1 MITYLLLYLF
11 LFYLCFNTITIINN
25 TSVNMGKQ
33 QKKYL
38 RAQKAVESIE
48 SKYLDLGDSNSTT
61 NNIIPSERIYYV
73 MYLLKNINHWNNLK
87 MIIYCI

>member
-38 RAQKAVESIE
+38 RTKKAVESIE

-73 MYLLKNINHWNNLK
+73 MYLLKNINH
-87 MIIYCI
+87 